1 MRRSSCSCHP
11 ITHMYHWAMGNAL
24 CGFQPFDEGALKIL
38 YRSLH
43 QLNPEKMVHIVSQMS
58 RCLPRK
64 NRIFRGYQSASTPRK
79 MSKQLTSH
87 WTRKGNVRPTP
98 DQLIEDIGQR
108 SLRNRVSGK
117 RNKFQKRSRDV
128 LAFSSQRSHYIQI
141 DGNIDL

>member
-1 MRRSSCSCHP
+1 MLVSP
-11 ITHMYHWAMGNAL
+11 NNAYVPL
-24 CGFQPFDEGALKIL
+24 GYGQCTLRISTFDEGALKIL

-87 WTRKGNVRPTP
+87 
-98 DQLIEDIGQR
+98 
-108 SLRNRVSGK
+108 
-117 RNKFQKRSRDV
+117 
-128 LAFSSQRSHYIQI
+128 
-141 DGNIDL
+141 